1 VAHDGTFNGVTGAGI
16 NPLPIQR
23 PIPVWFGGQTDPA
36 YRRIGRLADG
46 WFPQVRPGDDLQR
59 ALDVIGAAARD
70 AGRDPA
76 TIGMEGRV
84 QFDGT
89 DPDRFVRQIDR
100 WRDAGASHVSID
112 TMRAGR
118 STVAGHLELLGR
130 AAELLG
136 R

>member
-1 VAHDGTFNGVTGAGI
+1 
-16 NPLPIQR
+16 
-23 PIPVWFGGQTDPA
+23 
-36 YRRIGRLADG
+36 
-46 WFPQVRPGDDLQR
+46 VRPGDDLQR